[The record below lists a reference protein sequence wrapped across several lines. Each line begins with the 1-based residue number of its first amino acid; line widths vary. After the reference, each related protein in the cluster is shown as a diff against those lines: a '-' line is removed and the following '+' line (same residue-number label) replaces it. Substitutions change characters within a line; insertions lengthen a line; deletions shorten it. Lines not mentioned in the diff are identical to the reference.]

1 MTAARIQRWLVFGQ
15 LVAALVVAAWLARD
29 GWAWPTALA
38 TSLALPPALH
48 GLVLARHFVF
58 ARQAGSRP
66 PPEHRVGASAML
78 RVWLVET
85 GCSLRAFGWLQP
97 FRERARFP
105 SPAAAGNTATPR
117 VPVLLVHGYMCNR
130 AVWLPLA
137 PRLAARGHVVEAVS
151 LDPPFADL
159 DAHATPLAAAVDA
172 LVERTGSPRVA
183 LVGHSMGGLAVRAY
197 LRVHGTARVARVVT
211 LGTPHRGT
219 MLASFGLGE
228 SARQMRRASDW
239 LAELEASEPAATRA
253 LMTVVL
259 THTDNIVV
267 PQADQSLPGAR
278 TVEFSGVG
286 HLALV
291 TDPRVGSV
299 LEAELSDALATHEAA
314 SATGAQAA
322 GERSAAGAA

>member
-1 MTAARIQRWLVFGQ
+1 MG
-15 LVAALVVAAWLARD
+15 
-29 GWAWPTALA
+29 
-38 TSLALPPALH
+38 LP
-48 GLVLARHFVF
+48 
-58 ARQAGSRP
+58 
-66 PPEHRVGASAML
+66 AML
-78 RVWLVET
+78 RAWLIET

-97 FRERARFP
+97 FREGARFP
-105 SPAAAGNTATPR
+105 APATAPDAGAAR
-117 VPVLLVHGYMCNR
+117 IPVLLVPGYLCNR

-159 DAHATPLAAAVDA
+159 DAHAATLAAAVDA

-197 LRVHGTARVARVVT
+197 LRAHGTARVARVVT

-219 MLASFGLGE
+219 MLASFGIGE

-239 LAELEASEPAATRA
+239 LAALEASEPASTRA
-253 LMTVVL
+253 LMTIVL

-267 PQADQSLPGAR
+267 PQDDQSLPGAR

-286 HLALV
+286 HLALM
-291 TDPRVGSV
+291 TDPRVGGV
-299 LEAELSDALATHEAA
+299 LEAELSDAATAHETEPA
-314 SATGAQAA
+314 SRAHATGP
-322 GERSAAGAA
+322 RPAAGAA